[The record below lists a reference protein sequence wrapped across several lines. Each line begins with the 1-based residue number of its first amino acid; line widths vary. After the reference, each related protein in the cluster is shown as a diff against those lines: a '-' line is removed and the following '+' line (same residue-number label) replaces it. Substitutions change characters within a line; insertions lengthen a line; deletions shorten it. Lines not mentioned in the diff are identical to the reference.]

1 MKRWRHSIAIVETR
15 CIASLQVIDLRIWS
29 ALIDG
34 VALNERKLEMNSG
47 KMVKLF
53 SDQMNEVID
62 ELHEALAA

>member
-1 MKRWRHSIAIVETR
+1 
-15 CIASLQVIDLRIWS
+15 
-29 ALIDG
+29 LIDG